1 MKPSE
6 TSPPSSPQE
15 ASLSLFSSEMN
26 YWVREFPTLTR
37 EEIADLLEAAE
48 LDQLNYKNDKTTSPD
63 K

>member
-48 LDQLNYKNDKTTSPD
+48 LDQLTNEND
-63 K
+63 